1 MAAMC
6 LAIAN
11 HMSLD
16 SDRTRVTDMAQKWL
30 DLAQTS
36 EAGKVI
42 GRGQQSEAG
51 CALARLKNARQIRG
65 SAPAY
70 AIAEFDR
77 PLPQE
82 PRASPEIRPLPL
94 VGPWAI

>member
-6 LAIAN
+6 LEIAN

-36 EAGKVI
+36 EVRERI
-42 GRGQQSEAG
+42 GS
-51 CALARLKNARQIRG
+51 G
-65 SAPAY
+65 ST
-70 AIAEFDR
+70 I
-77 PLPQE
+77 
-82 PRASPEIRPLPL
+82 
-94 VGPWAI
+94 